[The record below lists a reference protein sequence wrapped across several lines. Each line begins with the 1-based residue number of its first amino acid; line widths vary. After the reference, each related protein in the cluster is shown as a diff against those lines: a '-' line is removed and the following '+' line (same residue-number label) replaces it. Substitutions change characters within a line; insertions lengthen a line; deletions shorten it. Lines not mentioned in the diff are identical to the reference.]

1 MALNTQRCFTPT
13 IAKQSSNTQTFRIYL
28 LQTYIIHTDIQ
39 NRLPRNAPITKRHRA
54 HSHLWQ
60 WHLIVKQAALGHRAL
75 RTQTSWTQES
85 RTRASNTQTSP
96 KQISSTGHFNHLFID
111 FNHQINHCFN
121 DLNHSF
127 INFNHWFIYFKLWYI
142 DFDQWLIDFK
152 RWLIYFNK

>member
-1 MALNTQRCFTPT
+1 MLH
-13 IAKQSSNTQTFRIYL
+13 
-28 LQTYIIHTDIQ
+28 TYNRKTVIEYTDIKDIS
-39 NRLPRNAPITKRHRA
+39 PAEKHYTHRHTEQTPPKCTHNKKTSA
-54 HSHLWQ
+54 NSHLWQ
-60 WHLIVKQAALGHRAL
+60 WHLLVKQPALGHRAL

-85 RTRASNTQTSP
+85 RTRASNTHTSP

-127 INFNHWFIYFKLWYI
+127 IYFNHWFIYYKLWYI

-152 RWLIYFNK
+152 RWFIYFNQ